1 MYIHGCPFLQ
11 FCLKL
16 APGGVLCVLR
26 DLSSLRVVVMQAP
39 KKTMKAMKAPKKTMK
54 AVKATALHVLFWKV
68 VLHFG
73 EF

>member
-1 MYIHGCPFLQ
+1 
-11 FCLKL
+11 
-16 APGGVLCVLR
+16 LCVLR
-26 DLSSLRVVVMQAP
+26 DLSSLRVVVMQAPKKTMKAMKAP